1 MDLVPEQL
9 YYEQINNPT
18 SQIIRYPDDDD
29 YKMLNRI
36 THGPNK
42 VVTFPIHFNPDD
54 YSSVRELI
62 TELSKNQGRNALI
75 PTTLKDIYKLLKKK
89 RMLED
94 DMLPIFKPILELR
107 NSIEMSLQLE
117 SYEAEFCIM
126 VPPCKGLAT
135 SGQYLQD
142 ETVAFGRHHLDDG
155 ILGFL
160 IVDNPSGNI
169 YADKFGKHKTE
180 DDWKGLFVA
189 NKDTFRSID
198 YIDSPL
204 TGQALGVTEGSEDWG
219 RATADAANFDA
230 IRGQISRELCQF
242 IRPPKLPITT
252 IEGCKK
258 LFDELDG
265 KYAHSLYVTKLG
277 LLMPSQ
283 NKLECNVT
291 GFGKIPVTVYPRDKR
306 PIIHVEL
313 AQEPLMHIIGRF
325 LDNLPGEIDLADIVE
340 LAKERAKKAGRPI
353 EEGVEDIK
361 FLTDEIKRDLV
372 SNNNFLISLM
382 TKRPIYDHEYLMR
395 SVGLHSIYSNLLKH
409 NISSIHD
416 SRMNTLSNLYGK
428 QVTET
433 PETGP
438 NEGMGGPTRR
448 IKSDYRYGPYG
459 GGSKQKR
466 RKKSRKSRRN
476 TLKKRPRKTLKK
488 RPIKTLKK
496 RSKRSKRSTKR
507 R

>member
-1 MDLVPEQL
+1 MDLVPEKL

-29 YKMLNRI
+29 YNMLNRK
-36 THGPNK
+36 GPNK

-94 DMLPIFKPILELR
+94 DMVPIFEPILELR
-107 NSIEMSLQLE
+107 NSIEVSLQLE

-135 SGQYLQD
+135 SGRYLQD

-189 NKDTFRSID
+189 NKDTFRSSID

-230 IRGQISRELCQF
+230 IRGQISVELCKCAYGIG
-242 IRPPKLPITT
+242 IREFPIKD
-252 IEGCKK
+252 IEKYKK
-258 LFDELDG
+258 VFDELVKKCDNR
-265 KYAHSLYVTKLG
+265 LYVTKLG

-283 NKLECNVT
+283 NILECNVT
-291 GFGKIPVTVYPRDKR
+291 GLGKIPVTVYTRDKR
-306 PIIHVEL
+306 PLIHVEL
-313 AQEPLMHIIGRF
+313 TQEPLMHIIGRF

-340 LAKERAKKAGRPI
+340 LAKERAKKAGRQI

-382 TKRPIYDHEYLMR
+382 TKRPIYDHEYL
-395 SVGLHSIYSNLLKH
+395 I
-409 NISSIHD
+409 
-416 SRMNTLSNLYGK
+416 T
-428 QVTET
+428 
-433 PETGP
+433 
-438 NEGMGGPTRR
+438 
-448 IKSDYRYGPYG
+448 
-459 GGSKQKR
+459 
-466 RKKSRKSRRN
+466 
-476 TLKKRPRKTLKK
+476 
-488 RPIKTLKK
+488 
-496 RSKRSKRSTKR
+496 
-507 R
+507 